1 MVLGDV
7 IGPSDALVVV
17 AAIGAFGTFATTII
31 AARRAKRG
39 EQAARAAARNTQ
51 PNGIPDADGHV
62 GPPSAYD
69 VLLASHEYMIGL
81 THAIRDQAAEATKAA
96 YLAQAAIKQNDVIT
110 QNLAQRVD
118 EGFAAAKA
126 ERDVLAERVD
136 VNITEGAQFASAI
149 IAGALDLVGRV
160 DALDGRSTLPA
171 LQARVSPPDELES
184 DR

>member
-7 IGPSDALVVV
+7 VGPSDALVIV
-17 AAIGAFGTFATTII
+17 AAIGAVGTFVTSII
-31 AARRAKRG
+31 AARRAKRS
-39 EQAARAAARNTQ
+39 ENSAAAAVHNTQ

-62 GPPSAYD
+62 GPPSPYD

-81 THAIRDQAAEATKAA
+81 THSIRDQAAEATKAA
-96 YLAQAAIKQNDVIT
+96 YLAQAAIKQNDLIT
-110 QNLAQRVD
+110 QNLAHRID

-171 LQARVSPPDELES
+171 LQARVRPSDDLES
-184 DR
+184 ER